1 MELPQG
7 RRTLMMRV
15 PGGNGRVPPDITERT
30 RGAKPIMAKGRPV
43 VVVGGCG
50 RFPGGRIT
58 SAVMAIVQ
66 D

>member
-7 RRTLMMRV
+7 RCTLMMRV
-15 PGGNGRVPPDITERT
+15 PGGNGRVSPDITERT
-30 RGAKPIMAKGRPV
+30 GGAKPVMAKGRPV

-50 RFPGGRIT
+50 RFPGGRVT
-58 SAVMAIVQ
+58 SVGMAIVQ